1 MLKAVLYVASR
12 RGGVEEEEKKNRK
25 SSIVPKNR
33 KDISVKDY
41 FCGVKKKKVE
51 GRKMTKVY
59 S

>member
-1 MLKAVLYVASR
+1 MWQ
-12 RGGVEEEEKKNRK
+12 VEEEEKKNRK
-25 SSIVPKNR
+25 SSIIPKNR